1 MDGYSHCRCFT
12 CYCYSINLNIPKG
25 SLIAVVGQVGSGKS
39 TLLSALLGE
48 TEKLHGNVYVDV
60 RNGVISVIT
69 MYNNE
74 HKTKENEN

>member
-1 MDGYSHCRCFT
+1 M
-12 CYCYSINLNIPKG
+12 
-25 SLIAVVGQVGSGKS
+25 VGQVGCGKS
-39 TLLSALLGE
+39 TLLNALLGE

-74 HKTKENEN
+74 HKTNENHGIIL